1 MNNKINEAK
10 DFLLYNCDI
19 PYKTKLS
26 KQFFWPIYRHKV
38 AITGFNFKNLNLF
51 EYFVLKFTEVAGK
64 EKSVLKKLTAMEED
78 LIDFLQQRLY
88 HKNYLD
94 ENYYI
99 TESGKQLLW
108 ELTEVQE
115 NTEDDSNL
123 NQEPEFFYIYSD
135 SFSGSLLPQITAIKK
150 EESIKSNII
159 QKGKNL
165 IVFKKQ
171 TSVGKASED
180 DDKKIWA
187 FDFPEQK
194 APDINKKEVEQLII
208 KSMKT
213 ELIPAQPN
221 FKVES
226 INETEKVY
234 LAVYFVLQE
243 GNSEKWLITEGFSN
257 DFSTIFFPESLD
269 YNIRDKAEIVKSRDN
284 IIGYFMNMPEK
295 IKKELTEDQI
305 KKLNPYYKY
314 KEIFEKLKKIE
325 IEKPNFQKI
334 YTISTTD
341 KQKNIQK
348 MKLSLISNLYEVME
362 WSFFHSADKIKNK
375 EKVLASLKGKSKA
388 EIKEKAL
395 KAAKKYLIVIEERN
409 KKNLSVKY
417 GSVFYSLKR
426 EPQLMPLVVLHLI
439 AEDVNFGILIK
450 KNPQLIDY
458 LVEFTNLRNSSKHGD
473 DINIDS
479 KKIDLYY
486 SMCYYILTFLFP
498 AVNNT
503 NNENISQKDISYY
516 NETEN
521 NIGVKKL
528 KAEMKVEESLGFAL
542 QRKLPS
548 EIYTDIVDIEKFF
561 IDSEEP
567 DINVINNFYNIFD
580 KIFTKINRSF
590 SQPSKAIKI
599 QDCIEKAENAG
610 FIMGNEKFEVFT
622 QINIERLQKALENH
636 PISLQASFLVFLF
649 KIEQK
654 QLEKIKK
661 KCPSMIVTIH
671 SIAKLRGHGD
681 ILIIRKEVPELIKN
695 SIKEAQELL
704 FGFIKCAYNLNII

>member
-1 MNNKINEAK
+1 MNNKINEAE
-10 DFLLYNCDI
+10 DFLLYDCDI

-38 AITGFNFKNLNLF
+38 AITGFNFQNLNLF
-51 EYFVLKFTEVAGK
+51 EYFVLKFTEAAGK

-99 TESGKQLLW
+99 TESGKQVLH
-108 ELTEVQE
+108 EITEVQE
-115 NTEDDSNL
+115 NAEENSNS
-123 NQEPEFFYIYSD
+123 NHEPDFFYIYSD
-135 SFSGSLLPQITAIKK
+135 SFTGSLLPKITAIK
-150 EESIKSNII
+150 EEKVIQSNIT
-159 QKGKNL
+159 QEGKNL
-165 IVFKKQ
+165 IVFKKT
-171 TSVGKASED
+171 TSVGKASEN

-187 FDFPEQK
+187 FDFPVQHDQ
-194 APDINKKEVEQLII
+194 DISKKEVEQLII
-208 KSMKT
+208 KAMKDS
-213 ELIPAQPN
+213 LLPAQSN

-234 LAVYFVLQE
+234 LAVYFILQE
-243 GNSEKWLITEGFSN
+243 GNTEKWLITEGFSN
-257 DFSTIFFPESLD
+257 DFSTVFVPENLKKGD
-269 YNIRDKAEIVKSRDN
+269 QDEILKSRDDIVQKFIN
-284 IIGYFMNMPEK
+284 IPEK
-295 IKKELTEDQI
+295 IKKELTEEQI
-305 KKLNPYYKY
+305 KKLSPYYKY
-314 KEIFEKLKKIE
+314 GEIFKKLKIIE
-325 IEKPNFQKI
+325 IEKPALQKTDVI
-334 YTISTTD
+334 DTTD
-341 KQKNIQK
+341 KQKTVQK
-348 MKLSLISNLYEVME
+348 IKKTLISNLYEVME
-362 WSFFHSADKIKNK
+362 WSFFHSTDEIKNK
-375 EKVLASLKGKSKA
+375 DKVLKSLKGKAKA

-395 KAAKKYLIVIEERN
+395 KAIKKYSIIVEEKN
-409 KKNLSVKY
+409 KKNLNVKY
-417 GSVFYSLKR
+417 GSILYSLKG
-426 EPQLMPLVVLHLI
+426 EPQLMPLVVFHLI
-439 AEDVNFGILIK
+439 AEDKNFGILIK
-450 KNPQLIDY
+450 KAPQLIDA
-458 LVEFTNLRNSSKHGD
+458 LIELTDLRNRAKHGD
-473 DINIDS
+473 DIDIES
-479 KKIDLYY
+479 EKIDLYY
-486 SMCYYILTFLFP
+486 SMCYNILNLLFP
-498 AVNNT
+498 AVQNKIDT
-503 NNENISQKDISYY
+503 KLSQKDISYY
-516 NETEN
+516 SETEN
-521 NIGVKKL
+521 KIRVKKM
-528 KAEMKVEESLGFAL
+528 KAEMKVEEALGFAL

-561 IDSEEP
+561 IDSEGP

-580 KIFTKINRSF
+580 KIFTKINRSL

-610 FIMGNEKFEVFT
+610 FVMDNEKFEVFT

>member
-99 TESGKQLLW
+99 TENGKQLLW
-108 ELTEVQE
+108 ELTEAQE
-115 NTEDDSNL
+115 NTEDDSNS

-135 SFSGSLLPQITAIKK
+135 SFTGSLLPQITAIKK

-171 TSVGKASED
+171 TSVGKTSED

-208 KSMKT
+208 KSMKN
-213 ELIPAQPN
+213 ELIPAHPN

-234 LAVYFVLQE
+234 LVVYFILQE

-257 DFSTIFFPESLD
+257 DFSTVFLPENLNEND
-269 YNIRDKAEIVKSRDN
+269 QAEIVKSRDN

-450 KNPQLIDY
+450 KIPQLIDY

-542 QRKLPS
+542 QRKLSS
-548 EIYTDIVDIEKFF
+548 EIYTDIVDIQKFF
-561 IDSEEP
+561 IDSQAP
-567 DINVINNFYNIFD
+567 DINVINNFYNLFD
-580 KIFTKINRSF
+580 KIFIKINQSLP
-590 SQPSKAIKI
+590 QPLGLVNIGECLK
-599 QDCIEKAENAG
+599 KAENAG
-610 FIMGNEKFEVFT
+610 FVMGNKKFEVFT
-622 QINIERLQKALENH
+622 QINIERLQKALENR
-636 PISLQASFLVFLF
+636 PISLQASFLIFLF
-649 KIEQK
+649 KIEEV
-654 QLEKIKK
+654 QLKKIREV
-661 KCPSMIVTIH
+661 CPYMIMTIH

-681 ILIIRKEVPELIKN
+681 ILIIRKEESELIKN
-695 SIKEAQELL
+695 SIKEAQKLL
-704 FGFIKCAYNLNII
+704 FTFIKCVYNLHLI